1 MKLALIF
8 PGQGSQTIGMAK
20 DFLTSDILDFAS
32 SVLGFDFHEVLND
45 EIKLNQTEY
54 SQPAILLSSIIIY
67 KALKEKLDFTPS
79 FLLGHSLGEFSALV
93 VSGALKLNE
102 ALMLVHKRGLF
113 MKEACANKDVAMMAV
128 LGLDDELLEALVI
141 NQRKNNKQIWC
152 ANFNSDGQVVLAGLK
167 QHLVDFENIL
177 KQNGARRALLLNMS
191 VASHCPLLENAA
203 LKLKKLLN
211 ETLSDEFSYPIISN
225 ANTLSYDSK
234 LEAVELLYKQLTS
247 PVLYKQ
253 SINQNEDKCDIFV
266 ECGSS
271 VLKGLNKRITKKPTY
286 SIVDNK
292 SLDEFLG
299 VFN

>member
-128 LGLDDELLEALVI
+128 LGLDDEFLEALVV